1 MDPKVTA
8 KNPFYGH
15 DAGYMNTGLMVGPM
29 ALPYA
34 GSVTDGKPVDG
45 TNNSLGASGLVEPP
59 HDDNTV
65 DPSGSG
71 ESLSGH
77 GL

>member
-1 MDPKVTA
+1 MIPK
-8 KNPFYGH
+8 KNPYANH
-15 DAGYMNTGLMVGPM
+15 DQSYMNTALMVGPM
-29 ALPYA
+29 PLPSA
-34 GSVTDGKPVDG
+34 GSATDGYPADG
-45 TNNSLGASGLVEPP
+45 TNNSMGASGLVEPP

-71 ESLSGH
+71 ESLAGH